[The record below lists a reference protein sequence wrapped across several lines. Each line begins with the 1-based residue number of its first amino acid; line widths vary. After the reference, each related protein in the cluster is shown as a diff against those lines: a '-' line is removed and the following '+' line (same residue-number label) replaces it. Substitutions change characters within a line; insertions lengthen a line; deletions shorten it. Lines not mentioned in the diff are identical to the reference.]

1 MPLDYWDARFQ
12 QADPNRYHQFKNKT
26 PEKTS
31 QMQSSKTLITDKEK
45 QMGKAFGAPE
55 QAKIKQIVAE
65 GVTVMQEI
73 QDLTEGL
80 NDTIKAVAEEL
91 DIKPSVIRKAIRIAQ
106 KDQWD
111 QVYREFDD
119 LETIVDISGHA
130 NIKE

>member
-1 MPLDYWDARFQ
+1 MP
-12 QADPNRYHQFKNKT
+12 
-26 PEKTS
+26 
-31 QMQSSKTLITDKEK
+31 
-45 QMGKAFGAPE
+45 GKVYGAPE

-91 DIKPSVIRKAIRIAQ
+91 DIKPSTIRKAIKIAL

-111 QVYREFDD
+111 QVFREFDD

-130 NIKE
+130 NRRDE